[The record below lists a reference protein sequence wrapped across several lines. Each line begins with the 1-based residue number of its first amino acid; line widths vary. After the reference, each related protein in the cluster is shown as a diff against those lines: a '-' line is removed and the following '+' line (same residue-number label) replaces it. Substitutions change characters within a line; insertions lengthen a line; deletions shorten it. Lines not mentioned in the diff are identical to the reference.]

1 MWSLRFCRSAA
12 MRSISSLIEV
22 PLAGTLIGYH
32 TDDLRMAICS
42 ARGPASGP
50 ETPACTSVA
59 GKYPHASVKRR
70 RMVMMVSWFE
80 PVREADGELR
90 DEVTA
95 AKRASIMVFNAVG
108 EG

>member
-1 MWSLRFCRSAA
+1 
-12 MRSISSLIEV
+12 
-22 PLAGTLIGYH
+22 
-32 TDDLRMAICS
+32 
-42 ARGPASGP
+42 
-50 ETPACTSVA
+50 
-59 GKYPHASVKRR
+59 
-70 RMVMMVSWFE
+70 MVMMVSWFE